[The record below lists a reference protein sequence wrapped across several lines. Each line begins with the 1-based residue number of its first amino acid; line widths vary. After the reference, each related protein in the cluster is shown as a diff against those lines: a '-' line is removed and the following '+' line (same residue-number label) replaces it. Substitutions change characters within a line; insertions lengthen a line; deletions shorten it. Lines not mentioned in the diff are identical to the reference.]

1 MSSHDWNEFPYP
13 DLAFAYAG
21 DLLRRGWARL
31 HQGDCEPFPDN
42 ARVKALLKANPDLDS
57 YLPEELAGNSKAI
70 AEALQCAWRNYH
82 AGNFQKAYEEGLEL
96 GPLGAVVAAK
106 AAGIYATYL
115 EDDEEFASTLFM
127 DAAERAEEAAELM
140 PREANAHYQRAYN
153 LGRYSQAISIA
164 KALTQ
169 GLAGKVKD
177 SLETVLEL
185 APNHAEANTALG
197 MFHSEVISSVGSV
210 VGGLTYGAKRDAAIR
225 YFGKSLALHPES
237 AIAHMENANGLLLLF
252 GDKREDEVVELYEQA
267 AQCEPVD
274 AMEKLDVEQAR
285 AELE

>member
-13 DLAFAYAG
+13 DSAFAYAG
-21 DLLRRGWARL
+21 DTLRRGWARL

-42 ARVKALLKANPDLDS
+42 ARVKALLKAGPDLEG
-57 YLPEELAGNSKAI
+57 YLPENLVGNTKAI
-70 AEALQCAWRNYH
+70 AEALQSAWRNFH
-82 AGNFQKAYEEGLEL
+82 SGHFQKAYEEGLEL

-115 EDDEEFASTLFM
+115 EDDEDFASTLFM

-140 PREANAHYQRAYN
+140 PREANTHYQRAYN

-164 KALTQ
+164 KALSQ
-169 GLAGKVKD
+169 GLAGKVKE

-185 APNHAEANTALG
+185 SPDHSEANTALG

-225 YFGKSLALHPES
+225 YFEKSLALHPES
-237 AIAHMENANGLLLLF
+237 AIAHMEYANGLLLLF
-252 GDKREDEVVELYEQA
+252 GDKREDEVVELYEKA
-267 AQCEPVD
+267 SEFEPMD